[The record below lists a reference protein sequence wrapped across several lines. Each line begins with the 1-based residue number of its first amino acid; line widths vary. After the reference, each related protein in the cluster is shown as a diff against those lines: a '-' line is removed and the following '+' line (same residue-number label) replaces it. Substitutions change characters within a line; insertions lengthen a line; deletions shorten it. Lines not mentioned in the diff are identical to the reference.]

1 MKAWPD
7 MLRGSRSGFCDGQ
20 NTSFWLGR
28 WLDSGDKLIDL
39 VTSPMELLD
48 LDAPVSNFVKDSG
61 DWDVESF
68 RSFLP
73 AEAILQITSILP
85 PVMGRGEDT
94 WNWGEEPNGKF
105 SIRSAYRLTLELD
118 LQNSDP
124 DWKCIWRWRGPS
136 RVQHFLWLAMHNKIL
151 TNYERKRQHLTEIS
165 SCPRCNLYEELVS
178 HILRECHYFAAVWNH
193 LGLREFC
200 STQDNLCSWLSKGLS
215 HQKSLIFGIGCWYL
229 WKARNEWVFSAKS
242 QSHVDLAARILNWKH
257 TVDLAQPRDNIL
269 GSQPLPRR
277 TVATEWDPGP
287 EGWVTVNTDGSVVQP
302 SGNASASGLIR
313 DHLGHCSLA
322 FSANLGR
329 CSITR
334 AELRDI
340 LHGLEFSWSSGHKKV
355 RLQTDSQSAASLIL
369 AEDPPL
375 HQHASEV
382 IAIRELL
389 QRNWQV
395 EIHHIFREGNGAAD
409 FLANMGHCFD
419 PGIQIV
425 PPSDCNLGYFL
436 RKD

>member
-1 MKAWPD
+1 
-7 MLRGSRSGFCDGQ
+7 
-20 NTSFWLGR
+20 
-28 WLDSGDKLIDL
+28 
-39 VTSPMELLD
+39 
-48 LDAPVSNFVKDSG
+48 
-61 DWDVESF
+61 
-68 RSFLP
+68 
-73 AEAILQITSILP
+73 
-85 PVMGRGEDT
+85 MGRGEDT

-124 DWKCIWRWRGPS
+124 DWKCIWRWRGP
-136 RVQHFLWLAMHNKIL
+136 
-151 TNYERKRQHLTEIS
+151 
-165 SCPRCNLYEELVS
+165 
-178 HILRECHYFAAVWNH
+178 
-193 LGLREFC
+193 
-200 STQDNLCSWLSKGLS
+200 
-215 HQKSLIFGIGCWYL
+215 
-229 WKARNEWVFSAKS
+229 
-242 QSHVDLAARILNWKH
+242 
-257 TVDLAQPRDNIL
+257 
-269 GSQPLPRR
+269 